1 MNIVIID
8 YGSGNLRSV
17 ENAFKNSIKINK
29 LKHTIK
35 VTNKLDLISK
45 ADNFVLPGVG
55 SFPDC
60 KKGLQDI
67 IGLIDLLTNEVI
79 NKRKKF
85 LGICVGMQLMV
96 EYSSEKQKTSGFGW
110 LLGNFEKIKTNGTD
124 YLGRNYKIPHMG
136 WNNLQI
142 EKKHPV
148 LENITENEQYYFVHS
163 YALQNNDINQIIA
176 NTTYNYKFP
185 AIIGK
190 DNYIGVQF
198 HPEKSGNS
206 GQKFIY
212 NWLKWRPEFSEIK

>member
-1 MNIVIID
+1 MKLVIID

-17 ENAFKNSIKINK
+17 ENAFRKSITDNKFRIN
-29 LKHTIK
+29 IE
-35 VTNKLDLISK
+35 VTNELASVKKGDFI
-45 ADNFVLPGVG
+45 VLPGVG

-60 KKGLQDI
+60 KKGLEDI
-67 IGLIDLLTNEVI
+67 EGLIELLKSEVI

-96 EYSSEKQKTSGFGW
+96 DFSLEKQRTVGFCW
-110 LLGNFEKIKTNGTD
+110 LDGYFKKIKTKGLD
-124 YLGRNYKIPHMG
+124 YLGRKYKIPHMG

-142 EKKHPV
+142 EYNNHPV
-148 LENITENEQYYFVHS
+148 LDNISESEQFYFVHS
-163 YALQNNDINQIIA
+163 YALECKQTDQIIA
-176 NTTYNYKFP
+176 NTNYSQKIP

-190 DNYIGVQF
+190 ENYIGVQF

-212 NWLKWRPEFSEIK
+212 NWLKWRP

>member
-1 MNIVIID
+1 MNLVIID

-17 ENAFKNSIKINK
+17 ENAFKN
-29 LKHTIK
+29 TIK
-35 VTNKLDLISK
+35 TNELKFTVQITNNLDLISK
-45 ADNFVLPGVG
+45 ADHFVLPGVG

-60 KKGLQDI
+60 KKGLESI
-67 IGLIDLLTNEVI
+67 NGLINLLTNEVI

-96 EYSSEKQKTSGFGW
+96 DYSLEKSRTEGFSW
-110 LLGNFEKIKTNGTD
+110 LDGCLKKIKTKGLD
-124 YLGRNYKIPHMG
+124 YLGRDYKIPHMG

-142 EKKHPV
+142 EYNNHPV
-148 LENITENEQYYFVHS
+148 LKNISEREQFYFVHS
-163 YALQNNDINQIIA
+163 YVLETKETNQVIA
-176 NTTYNYKFP
+176 NTNYIKKIP

-190 DNYIGVQF
+190 ENYIGVQF

-212 NWLKWRPEFSEIK
+212 NWLEWIP

>member
-1 MNIVIID
+1 MNLVIID

-17 ENAFKNSIKINK
+17 ENAFKNTVKIYE
-29 LKHTIK
+29 LKFTIQ

-45 ADNFVLPGVG
+45 ADHLVLPGVG

-60 KKGLQDI
+60 KKGLVDI
-67 IGLIDLLTNEVI
+67 EGLINLLTNEVI

-96 EYSSEKQKTSGFGW
+96 NFSLEKHKTDGFCW
-110 LLGNFEKIKTNGTD
+110 LDGYFQKIKTKGLD
-124 YLGRNYKIPHMG
+124 YLGREYKIPHMG

-142 EKKHPV
+142 EHNHPV
-148 LENITENEQYYFVHS
+148 LENISESEQFYFVHS
-163 YALQNNDINQIIA
+163 YALQSEEIKQILA
-176 NTTYNYKFP
+176 NTNYSQKIP

-190 DNYIGVQF
+190 ENYIGVQF

-212 NWLKWRPEFSEIK
+212 NWLKWNP

>member
-1 MNIVIID
+1 MNLVIID

-17 ENAFKNSIKINK
+17 ENAFKNSIKTNK
-29 LKHTIK
+29 LKVEIY

-45 ADNFVLPGVG
+45 ADHLVLPGVG

-60 KKGLQDI
+60 KKGLENI
-67 IGLIDLLTNEVI
+67 NGLIKLLTNEVI

-96 EYSSEKQKTSGFGW
+96 DYSLEKKRTEGFRW
-110 LLGNFEKIKTNGTD
+110 LDGNFKKIKTKGLD
-124 YLGRNYKIPHMG
+124 YLGRDYKIPHIG

-142 EKKHPV
+142 EHKHPI
-148 LENITENEQYYFVHS
+148 LENIAESEQFYFVHS
-163 YALQNNDINQIIA
+163 YALESKQTSQILA
-176 NTTYNYKFP
+176 NTNYNQKIP

-190 DNYIGVQF
+190 ENYIGVQF

-212 NWLKWRPEFSEIK
+212 NWLKWRP

>member
-1 MNIVIID
+1 MKLAIID

-17 ENAFKNSIKINK
+17 ENAFRNSVKNNK
-29 LKHTIK
+29 LEFKIQ

-45 ADNFVLPGVG
+45 ADHLVLPGVG

-60 KKGLQDI
+60 KKGLEDI
-67 IGLIDLLTNEVI
+67 KGLIELLSREVI

-96 EYSSEKQKTSGFGW
+96 DFSLEKQKTEGFSW
-110 LLGNFEKIKTNGTD
+110 LDGYFKKIKTKGLD

-142 EKKHPV
+142 EYNNHPV
-148 LENITENEQYYFVHS
+148 LNNISENEQFYFVHS
-163 YALQNNDINQIIA
+163 YALECKQTNQIIA
-176 NTTYNYKFP
+176 NTNYSQKIP

-190 DNYIGVQF
+190 ENYIGVQF

-212 NWLKWRPEFSEIK
+212 NWLKWRP

>member
-1 MNIVIID
+1 MNLTIID

-17 ENAFKNSIKINK
+17 ENSFKNSVKSNNLNFKIQ
-29 LKHTIK
+29 

-45 ADNFVLPGVG
+45 ADHLVLPGVG

-60 KKGLQDI
+60 KKGLEDI
-67 IGLIDLLTNEVI
+67 HGLLELLRTEVI

-96 EYSSEKQKTSGFGW
+96 DFSLEKQRTEGFCW
-110 LLGNFEKIKTNGTD
+110 LDGYFKKIKPKGLD
-124 YLGRNYKIPHMG
+124 YLGRNHKIPHMG

-142 EKKHPV
+142 EYDNHPV
-148 LENITENEQYYFVHS
+148 LGNISESEQFYFVHS
-163 YALQNNDINQIIA
+163 YVLECKKTNQIIA
-176 NTTYNYKFP
+176 NTNYSQKIP
-185 AIIGK
+185 AIIGR

-212 NWLKWRPEFSEIK
+212 NWLKWIP